1 MLVLILD
8 MSSRQ
13 KQLFPR
19 INASSIIVAAFSCF
33 EHVYWGLFMRW
44 SFVQNTCNAHANKYV
59 NHIGKFRVIIKR
71 NFRIWNYIGFI
82 LIYENRRMFRE
93 INLEMSVCEMSE
105 IYFLITGLEKKYFS
119 I

>member
-33 EHVYWGLFMRW
+33 EHVYWGCACAEVL
-44 SFVQNTCNAHANKYV
+44 
-59 NHIGKFRVIIKR
+59 
-71 NFRIWNYIGFI
+71 FRIHV
-82 LIYENRRMFRE
+82 MHMQ
-93 INLEMSVCEMSE
+93 INM
-105 IYFLITGLEKKYFS
+105 
-119 I
+119 